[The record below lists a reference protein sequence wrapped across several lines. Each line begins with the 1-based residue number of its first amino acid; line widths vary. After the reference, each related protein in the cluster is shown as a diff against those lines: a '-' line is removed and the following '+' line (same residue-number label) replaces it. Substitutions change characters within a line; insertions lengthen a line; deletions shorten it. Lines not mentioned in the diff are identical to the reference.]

1 MVTNDGPEL
10 VTQQLEARD
19 RRKRS
24 VDPELLRQFVRQDER
39 LYELLLRFRAGEP
52 VGDGIV
58 AELLPRVHAKVDR
71 MSTLRLYG
79 KDDLRQELLLELL
92 RSAARIPLRSHV
104 FLTRR
109 LMLDAL
115 KRLTRRLEREW
126 YRELD
131 EWYHR
136 QAHSQAGDPD
146 GDGVEEG
153 DE

>member
-10 VTQQLEARD
+10 VPLQLGERD

-24 VDPELLRQFVRQDER
+24 VHPDLLDRMARQDQR
-39 LYELLLRFRAGEP
+39 LFDLLTRLRAGESVAEP
-52 VGDGIV
+52 LI
-58 AELLPRVHAKVDR
+58 AELLPAVRAKVER

-79 KDDLRQELLLELL
+79 REDLRQELVLELL
-92 RSAARIPLRSHV
+92 RSAAQIPLRTPA

-126 YRELD
+126 YRQLD
-131 EWYHR
+131 EWYR
-136 QAHSQAGDPD
+136 QLHQTPAETD
-146 GDGVEEG
+146 GEGGEER
-153 DE
+153 